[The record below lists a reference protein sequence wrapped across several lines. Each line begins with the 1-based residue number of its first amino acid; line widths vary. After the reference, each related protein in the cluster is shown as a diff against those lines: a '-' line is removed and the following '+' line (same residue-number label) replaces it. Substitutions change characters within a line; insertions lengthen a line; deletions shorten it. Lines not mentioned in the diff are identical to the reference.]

1 MSLRSFVVSKLLKRS
16 PRVYAALLRLTERPD
31 EPECALAPYLCDRDK
46 LALDVGSNIGLYTRA
61 MVGHAGAVHAFDPNQ
76 PLADLIARRFPKAK
90 SYNVALSD
98 RCGTSILRFPEGSFS
113 VATIERANPLPT
125 NGRKLVEMT
134 VQVRTLDSYAFHNVG
149 FVKIDVEGHEEAVL
163 RGAAETIRL
172 SSPHLLIEIEERHNR
187 GGVARV
193 REWLG
198 AFGYS
203 GYFLNDKELT
213 PINQFDPHIH
223 QRWGGKAPYVN
234 NFLFLHSSRT
244 GAFRAKLAGT
254 QFRFA

>member
-1 MSLRSFVVSKLLKRS
+1 MSLRGFVVSKLLELN
-16 PRVYAALLRLTERPD
+16 PRVYAALLRLTERLD
-31 EPECALAPYLCDRDK
+31 EPERALAPFLCDRDK
-46 LALDVGSNIGLYTRA
+46 LALDIGSNIGLYTKV

-76 PLADLIARRFPKAK
+76 PLADLIARKFPAAK
-90 SYNVALSD
+90 TYNVALSD
-98 RCGTSILRFPEGSFS
+98 RRGSSILRFPEGSFS

-134 VQVRTLDSYAFHNVG
+134 VQVRTLDSYALRNVG
-149 FVKIDVEGHEEAVL
+149 FVKIDVEGHEEATL

-203 GYFLNDKELT
+203 GFFLKDKDLT
-213 PINQFDPHIH
+213 PISRFDPHVH
-223 QRWGGKAPYVN
+223 QRWGGEAPYVN

-244 GAFRAKLAGT
+244 GAFRAKLTGT
-254 QFRFA
+254 QFHFA